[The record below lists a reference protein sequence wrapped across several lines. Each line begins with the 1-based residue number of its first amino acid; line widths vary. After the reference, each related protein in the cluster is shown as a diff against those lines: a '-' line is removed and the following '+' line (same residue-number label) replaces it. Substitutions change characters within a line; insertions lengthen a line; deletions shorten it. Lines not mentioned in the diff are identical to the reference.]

1 MGEQLWKELH
11 RVGWQQW
18 TLAGEPLLSLRA
30 EGVWG
35 VFAAGSI
42 RKKGSEISAETLRS
56 PTNGSN
62 YCNRRKK
69 QQKEQQKIQIKLQI

>member
-18 TLAGEPLLSLRA
+18 SFAGELLLSLRA

-35 VFAAGSI
+35 RTASWRV
-42 RKKGSEISAETLRS
+42 RKAGSEISAETL
-56 PTNGSN
+56 PTP
-62 YCNRRKK
+62 
-69 QQKEQQKIQIKLQI
+69 IQVIPTPHEITQLRDVHAKARQDTW